1 MDCTDQP
8 TEIRAG
14 EDLDRHRLGTWLK
27 DTLPRLD
34 GPLTLQQFPSGHSN
48 LTYLI
53 RVGTQEMVLRRPP
66 FGTKA
71 KSAHDMTREYKIL
84 EALKPVFPYVP
95 QPLAHCDEDAVMG
108 CPFYVMERMQGIIL
122 RREIPRELNL
132 SRAEIRRL
140 FEKHVEIQY
149 ALHSLD
155 YEKIGLGEL
164 GRPTGYVRRQV
175 DGWSRRYRNAA
186 TPDAPEFEETMAWLD
201 AHMPEESPISGI
213 IHNDFKFDNLVL
225 DPQDPLTIKGVLDWE
240 MTTIG
245 DPLMDLGC
253 TLGYWVEK
261 NDPPEYQIMRSIP
274 THVEGALTRKE
285 MVAHYEK
292 ISGRTIENM
301 DFYNCFGLFR
311 LAVIA
316 QQIYYRFYH
325 GQTRDPRFKKLIHGV
340 HLLEQAAEKIIYP
353 APALNLQSF

>member
-8 TEIRAG
+8 TDIRTG
-14 EDLDRHRLGTWLK
+14 EELDQERLETWLK
-27 DTLPRLD
+27 DTLPGLN

-53 RVGTQEMVLRRPP
+53 RVGKQEMVLRRPP
-66 FGTKA
+66 FGTKP
-71 KSAHDMTREYKIL
+71 KNAHDMTREYNIL
-84 EALKPVFPYVP
+84 KALKPVFPYVP
-95 QPLAHCDEDAVMG
+95 NPLAHCDADEVMG
-108 CPFYVMERMQGIIL
+108 CPFYVMERLQGIIL
-122 RREIPRELNL
+122 RREIPPKLNL
-132 SRAEIRRL
+132 SPDQIRRL

-149 ALHSLD
+149 ELHVLD
-155 YEKIGLGEL
+155 YEKIGLGDL
-164 GRPTGYVRRQV
+164 GRPAGYVQRQV
-175 DGWSRRYRNAA
+175 SGWSKRYRNAR
-186 TPDAPEFEETMAWLD
+186 TPDAPEYEQIMAWLD
-201 AHMPEESPISGI
+201 AHMPEDSPNSGI

-225 DPQDPLTIKGVLDWE
+225 DPKNPLIIKGVLDWE

-253 TLGYWVEK
+253 TLAYWVEK
-261 NDPPEYQIMRSIP
+261 DDSPAYHAVRNLP
-274 THVEGALTRKE
+274 THVDGALTRKG

-301 DFYNCFGLFR
+301 NFYHCFGLFR

-325 GQTRDPRFKKLIHGV
+325 GQTQDPRFKQLIHV
-340 HLLEQAAEKIIYP
+340 VQILEKAAERVM
-353 APALNLQSF
+353 N

>member
-8 TEIRAG
+8 TDIRSG
-14 EDLDRHRLGTWLK
+14 EGLDQERLETWLK
-27 DTLPRLD
+27 DTLPGLD

-53 RVGTQEMVLRRPP
+53 RVGKQEMVLRRPP
-66 FGTKA
+66 FGTKP
-71 KSAHDMTREYKIL
+71 KNAHDMTREYKIL
-84 EALKPVFPYVP
+84 KALKPVFSYVP
-95 QPLAHCDEDAVMG
+95 TPLAHCDADEVMG
-108 CPFYVMERMQGIIL
+108 CSFYVMERLQGIIL
-122 RREIPRELNL
+122 RREIPPQLNL
-132 SRAEIRRL
+132 SPDQIRRL
-140 FEKHVEIQY
+140 FEKHVEIQHE
-149 ALHSLD
+149 LHALD
-155 YEKIGLGEL
+155 YNKIGMGEM
-164 GRPTGYVRRQV
+164 GRPTGYVHRQV
-175 DGWSRRYRNAA
+175 SGWSKRYRNAR
-186 TPDAPEFEETMAWLD
+186 TPDAPEYEQIMAWLNT
-201 AHMPEESPISGI
+201 HMPEDSPHSGI

-225 DPQDPLTIKGVLDWE
+225 DPEDPLTIKGVLDWE

-261 NDPPEYQIMRSIP
+261 NDPPEYQAMRSLP
-274 THVEGALTRKE
+274 THVDGSLTRKE

-301 DFYNCFGLFR
+301 AFYYCFGLFR

-325 GQTRDPRFKKLIHGV
+325 GQTRDPRFKPLIHAV
-340 HLLEQAAEKIIYP
+340 QILEKAAERAI
-353 APALNLQSF
+353 N

>member
-8 TEIRAG
+8 TAIRSG
-14 EDLDRHRLGTWLK
+14 EELDQERLESWLK
-27 DTLPRLD
+27 DTLPGLD
-34 GPLTLQQFPSGHSN
+34 GALSIQQFPSGHSN

-53 RVGTQEMVLRRPP
+53 QVGTKHMVLRRPP
-66 FGTKA
+66 FGTKP
-71 KSAHDMTREYKIL
+71 KNAHDMTREYKIL
-84 EALKPVFPYVP
+84 KALKPVFPYVP
-95 QPLAHCDEDAVMG
+95 EPLAHCDANEVMG
-108 CPFYVMERMQGIIL
+108 CPFYVMERMEGIIL
-122 RREIPRELNL
+122 RREIPVQLNL
-132 SRAEIRRL
+132 SPDQIRRL

-149 ALHSLD
+149 QLHSLN
-155 YEKIGLGEL
+155 YEKIGMAEL
-164 GRPTGYVRRQV
+164 GRPAGYVQRQIS
-175 DGWSRRYRNAA
+175 GWSKRYRNAK
-186 TPDAPEFEETMAWLD
+186 TPDAPEFEGIMTWLD
-201 AHMPEESPISGI
+201 AHMPEDSPISGI

-225 DPQDPLTIKGVLDWE
+225 DVNDPLIVKGVLDWE

-261 NDPPEYQIMRSIP
+261 DDPPQYQAMRSLP
-274 THVEGALTRKE
+274 THVEGALTRRE

-301 DFYNCFGLFR
+301 DFYHCFGLFR

-325 GQTRDPRFKKLIHGV
+325 GQTRDPRFKDLIHAV
-340 HLLEQAAEKIIYP
+340 KVLEQAAEKMI
-353 APALNLQSF
+353 N